1 MTEPT
6 KAGRGYSFMAWWSTS
21 VSVLQI
27 VEASCGWSLID
38 DGKPS
43 LWFPERDKALEIANI
58 MADARNL
65 SSGVDAVVQSVRDGK
80 VEVLANYRGDHGEV
94 ALAP

>member
-1 MTEPT
+1 MTEHLLL
-6 KAGRGYSFMAWWSTS
+6 AGAPPIPWSAT

-27 VEASCGWSLID
+27 VEASGGWSLLD

-43 LWFPERDKALEIANI
+43 LWFPERDKALEIASI

-65 SSGVDAVVQSVRDGK
+65 SSGVDTEVQSVHDGK
-80 VEVLANYRGDHGEV
+80 VEVLAKY
-94 ALAP
+94 

>member
-1 MTEPT
+1 M
-6 KAGRGYSFMAWWSTS
+6 S

-27 VEASCGWSLID
+27 VESWGGWSLID

-43 LWFPERDKALEIANI
+43 LWFPEREKALEIAHI

-65 SSGVDAVVQSVRDGK
+65 FGGISTIVQSVHNGK
-80 VEVLANYRGDHGEV
+80 VEVLAKY
-94 ALAP
+94 